1 MKKRLEKLLKKQLWK
16 RTILAGMVCVM
27 LLGVQGCGGS
37 QEPADT
43 EQETE
48 RDALDAQAEKPGEG
62 PEDVNG
68 DSGPADAPDSSQDPA
83 SGAETGGGN
92 ASRKEGNEDLMGE
105 VRELEDGQF
114 TVVVIQTEDI
124 GDGMVMV
131 GPASGGDDSDFAHA
145 TVTYDENTDI
155 YIRTIYDGGARYE
168 DADGSAEDLTR
179 DDTVDVWGTYGSDGT
194 TIHAD
199 QIQINRVVR

>member
-48 RDALDAQAEKPGEG
+48 QDVLDAQAEKPGEG
-62 PEDVNG
+62 PEDETEDPG
-68 DSGPADAPDSSQDPA
+68 SADAPDSSQDPA

-92 ASRKEGNEDLMGE
+92 ASRKDGNEDLTGDI
-105 VRELEDGQF
+105 RELGDGQF

-124 GDGMVMV
+124 GDGMVMAS
-131 GPASGGDDSDFAHA
+131 PASGGDDSDFAHA
-145 TVTYDENTDI
+145 TVTYDGNTDI

>member
-1 MKKRLEKLLKKQLWK
+1 MKKRLKKLLKKQLWK

-48 RDALDAQAEKPGEG
+48 QDALDAQAEKPGEG
-62 PEDVNG
+62 PEDVNE
-68 DSGPADAPDSSQDPA
+68 DSGPADAPDSSQEPA
-83 SGAETGGGN
+83 SGAETGGEN
-92 ASRKEGNEDLMGE
+92 VSRKDGNEDLMGE
-105 VRELEDGQF
+105 IRELEDGQF

-124 GDGMVMV
+124 GDGMVMAS
-131 GPASGGDDSDFAHA
+131 PASGGDDSDFAHA

-179 DDTVDVWGTYGSDGT
+179 DDTVDVWGTYSSDGT

>member
-1 MKKRLEKLLKKQLWK
+1 MKKRLEKRLWK
-16 RTILAGMVCVM
+16 QTILAGMVCM
-27 LLGVQGCGGS
+27 ILLGVQGCKGS
-37 QEPADT
+37 QEPVDT

-48 RDALDAQAEKPGEG
+48 RDALDAQAEEPGEG
-62 PEDVNG
+62 PGTGSEDKTEDPG
-68 DSGPADAPDSSQDPA
+68 SADATDSPQEPA

-92 ASRKEGNEDLMGE
+92 ASRKEGNKDLTGE
-105 VRELEDGQF
+105 IRELEDGQF